1 MAGALMD
8 FERIVLADA
17 ELLLY
22 RDFVAAD
29 EQQRLLQRLLDE
41 VSWRQDLIRLFGRD
55 CRIPRLQQFQ
65 GDPGLG
71 YRYSGL
77 RLEATPW
84 HPLIASLRQRIAA
97 IEPTAF
103 NCVLL
108 NLYRDGDDS
117 MGWHSDDEP
126 ELGLNPVIASLS
138 LGAARDFVLRHRQ
151 NPEQPRVS
159 LRLEPGS
166 LLLMRGPTQHH
177 WQHALPRRRR
187 VQEPRANLTF
197 RRILDE

>member
-1 MAGALMD
+1 MRL
-8 FERIVLADA
+8 ERPSLPDA

-22 RDFVAAD
+22 HDFIAAD
-29 EQQRLLQRLLDE
+29 EQQLLLAQLSDE
-41 VSWRQDLIRLFGRD
+41 VDWRQDRIRLFGRE
-55 CRIPRLQQFQ
+55 CLIPRLQQFQ
-65 GDPGLG
+65 GEPELS

-77 RLEATPW
+77 LLTASPW
-84 HPLIASLRQRIAA
+84 HPRVADLRRRLAQL
-97 IEPTAF
+97 EPTPF

-126 ELGLNPVIASLS
+126 ELGTDPVIASLS

-151 NPEQPRVS
+151 DPTQAKLT

-187 VQEPRANLTF
+187 VSAPRINLTF
-197 RRILDE
+197 RRILR